1 MSKKIKHC
9 SNILL
14 RGNKSKGNQFQ
25 AQMQVKI
32 EDYFK
37 MCDGELLLD
46 KAGEIVFD
54 KWGQPI
60 YLGQKPYTVTGLAL
74 ALGFNSRQALLNYQG
89 RPEFN
94 DAITQAKLK
103 IEDYAVQR
111 LFDRD
116 GVQGAKF
123 TLINNFKDY
132 KDKQEIEHGGD
143 MTVKIIDDIK

>member
-1 MSKKIKHC
+1 MSDIKEKNKGGRPLIYKTVEEMQIKID
-9 SNILL
+9 
-14 RGNKSKGNQFQ
+14 
-25 AQMQVKI
+25 
-32 EDYFK
+32 EYFK

-46 KAGEIVFD
+46 KAGEIIFD

>member
-1 MSKKIKHC
+1 MSDIKEK
-9 SNILL
+9 
-14 RGNKSKGNQFQ
+14 NKGGRPP
-25 AQMQVKI
+25 AYETVEEMQEI
-32 EDYFK
+32 IDNYFE
-37 MCDGELLLD
+37 MCDGVLLKD
-46 KAGEIVFD
+46 KRGEIIFD

-60 YLGQKPYTVTGLAL
+60 YLNQKPYTVTGLAL
-74 ALGFNSRQALLNYQG
+74 ALGFTSRQTLLNYQG
-89 RPEFN
+89 KPKFM
-94 DAITQAKLK
+94 DTITQAKLK

>member
-1 MSKKIKHC
+1 MSDIKEKNKGGRPLIYKTVKEMQIKID
-9 SNILL
+9 
-14 RGNKSKGNQFQ
+14 
-25 AQMQVKI
+25 
-32 EDYFK
+32 EYFK

-46 KAGEIVFD
+46 KAGEIIFD

-116 GVQGAKF
+116 GVLGAKC